1 MLRSGETL
9 ACPGQAAAKLARRAG
24 TQELQSAAP
33 GSRLAAARRPGHER
47 CKLICVGPA
56 QAHEFWPYVAALI
69 KAAMEKGRLTDYAQV
84 EDAVRNGSALL
95 WLAWTG
101 EKILA
106 AAVTELVQAN
116 GEKFCTVVA
125 CGGHDRGRWLHPLA
139 GLRAYGKREGCAA
152 MRIYGRR
159 GWLKLLPEYRTT
171 RVLLEKKLTPRSV
184 RPRASGDPEPRVVA
198 PGSPLSRG

>member
-33 GSRLAAARRPGHER
+33 GSRLAAARRPGHES
-47 CKLICVGPA
+47 CQLICVDPA

-106 AAVTELVQAN
+106 AAVTELVPASPRR
-116 GEKFCTVVA
+116 A
-125 CGGHDRGRWLHPLA
+125 R
-139 GLRAYGKREGCAA
+139 GLRQA
-152 MRIYGRR
+152 R
-159 GWLKLLPEYRTT
+159 GLRGDAHLRP
-171 RVLLEKKLTPRSV
+171 PRL
-184 RPRASGDPEPRVVA
+184 AQA
-198 PGSPLSRG
+198 FA